1 MPEFAIGLMA
11 RYPHSGEVKTR
22 LARTI
27 GDPGALDV
35 YRQLLTHATKLV
47 AGLEADNCC
56 RAAFV
61 TPTETCPAFAEEYPG
76 LDQYQAQASG
86 DLGRRMQHALGELL
100 SVEDVKRA
108 CLIGADAPELKPAT
122 LEVAFGFLDDHDL
135 VLGPSLDGGY
145 YLIGLCQVRP
155 ELFDGINWGTDT
167 VLEATL
173 EAAKRSGL
181 QVAMLPQLRDLDD
194 VTDLEYFVQTGLI
207 ETTKTQTSNDN

>member
-1 MPEFAIGLMA
+1 MA
-11 RYPHSGEVKTR
+11 RYPHLGEVKTR

-35 YRQLLTHATKLV
+35 YRQLLTRATKLV
-47 AGLEADNCC
+47 AGLEADNYC
-56 RAAFV
+56 RTVFV
-61 TPTETCPAFAEEYPG
+61 TPAETCQAFTDDYPG

-86 DLGRRMQHALGELL
+86 DLGRRMQHALGDLL
-100 SVEDVKRA
+100 SLEGVKRA

-122 LEVAFGFLDDHDL
+122 LEVAFDFLDDHDL

-145 YLIGLCQVRP
+145 YLIGLNRVRP

-167 VLEATL
+167 VLKATL

-194 VTDLEYFVQTGLI
+194 ATDLEYFAQTGLI
-207 ETTKTQTSNDN
+207 KTTRTQDSSDS